1 MNSIT
6 WEWGWICSDHEGI
19 VDVDHVVVCIV
30 VVDVV
35 DCVGVFLLIDAGRST
50 PLAAEED
57 EEGEEGDS
65 HHPLYH
71 SCSGWPRS
79 SGPLG
84 TYDVFLAVSKIL
96 TPL

>member
-6 WEWGWICSDHEGI
+6 WEWGWICSDREGI

-30 VVDVV
+30 VVDIV
-35 DCVGVFLLIDAGRST
+35 DHVGVFLLLVAGRST

-71 SCSGWPRS
+71 SFSGWPRS
-79 SGPLG
+79 SGP
-84 TYDVFLAVSKIL
+84 
-96 TPL
+96 